1 MEKCKGGTILAQL
14 NMELRV
20 SQKRH
25 LFSLYKIKK
34 QNEGNHII
42 GLENEIVEAE
52 AEMEQ
57 EDVALV
63 KEKINELS

>member
-1 MEKCKGGTILAQL
+1 MAQT
-14 NMELRV
+14 NMDLRV

-25 LFSLYKIKK
+25 LFSLYRLKK
-34 QNEGNHII
+34 RNAGLNIVGLDDEII
-42 GLENEIVEAE
+42 ETE

-63 KEKINELS
+63 KEKINELDK

>member
-1 MEKCKGGTILAQL
+1 MAQS

-20 SQKRH
+20 AQKRQ
-25 LFSLYKIKK
+25 LFTLYQLRK
-34 QNEGNHII
+34 QNAGTEVI
-42 GLENEIVEAE
+42 GLDDKIIELE

-63 KEKINELS
+63 KEKVNELK

>member
-1 MEKCKGGTILAQL
+1 MAQS

-20 SQKRH
+20 AQKRQ
-25 LFSLYKIKK
+25 LFKLYRLKK
-34 QNEGNHII
+34 QNEGITVV
-42 GLENEIVEAE
+42 GLENDIIETE

-63 KEKINELS
+63 KEKIAELGR